1 MKNRQGQFLTW
12 TRPENKVYD
21 GNDGLI
27 TSRKRISL
35 SYYLI
40 IELNSRTD
48 TSSKKFMFELNKE
61 PDKKSFLTKYLFNEE
76 LDTRGVAFPDGGQ
89 QGGDAVLVR

>member
-27 TSRKRISL
+27 TNRKRISL
-35 SYYLI
+35 SDYLI

-48 TSSKKFMFELNKE
+48 TSSKKFY
-61 PDKKSFLTKYLFNEE
+61 SIRSQTKAFCVPGITLFVEAS
-76 LDTRGVAFPDGGQ
+76 L
-89 QGGDAVLVR
+89 L

>member
-1 MKNRQGQFLTW
+1 MKNHQGQFLTW

-27 TSRKRISL
+27 TSRKRIFL
-35 SYYLI
+35 FYYLI

-48 TSSKKFMFELNKE
+48 IGNNKFY
-61 PDKKSFLTKYLFNEE
+61 SIRSLTKYLFNEE
-76 LDTRGVAFPDGGQ
+76 LDTRGVTFPDGGE